1 MKALNTMSN
10 NPVNVLDLGFLK
22 LGKYQNIPGTWNF
35 RPGKYQ
41 EKPGKT
47 NKFILYI
54 QTIKNLF
61 KPGLVEIGANCL
73 HCSSLRRT
81 LGAPSIKKL
90 RSKETIIFCKNFR
103 SCELINSRYFS
114 R

>member
-1 MKALNTMSN
+1 MSN

-73 HCSSLRRT
+73 HCSSLLSYFRRT
-81 LGAPSIKKL
+81 IRQKIEKQGNNKFFVK
-90 RSKETIIFCKNFR
+90 IFADLN
-103 SCELINSRYFS
+103 
-114 R
+114 